1 MRRTLASF
9 LTRTVAA
16 RLFVGFVLFALP
28 VAVLLGQVVH
38 WHNERIAFAQRELQ
52 GARLLPTLLQT
63 HGAIFD
69 ASSDQAAGRPV
80 RPQFRQAQLELAR
93 LITRTDFSDEL
104 DRDIMALQ
112 ARMAQIAALES
123 YDPAVV
129 RSAADASN
137 DLIRAVGERSS
148 LLLDPELDSFY
159 LMELAV
165 LRGVLLLERVGY
177 LGNAAVGL
185 TPQTDGR
192 EVVVAA
198 HTGRLEIALTE
209 FRRSAEAAIR
219 FERHP
224 DVASELQV
232 QFQLVGTYTGLL
244 RAAASGAADPATAER
259 ASQAARTTV
268 LQMAVRSVMVLEG
281 NLERRIE
288 RLEREKWRSV
298 GLTVVLFG
306 LAVAV
311 VLWLVQHGLVLPL
324 QRLTG
329 AMRGVADGDL
339 AGELP
344 VGTAEQERADELGDM
359 ARALSVFRQT
369 AIDRIAADEAA
380 RARAEFLA
388 VMSHEIRTPLN
399 GVLGMTQALAATRL
413 DPGQQRMV
421 DVVLDSGGTLLTL
434 LNDILDFSKIEAG
447 GLELER
453 VAFDP
458 ASVLHSASDLFDARA
473 TAKGLLL
480 QVEPPPPGTGWRTGD
495 PQRLRQVV
503 FNLLSNA
510 IKFTPAGTIRLW
522 IEAPATDRLR
532 ILVSDTGIGI
542 PPDRQ
547 DRLFARFTQTDASHA
562 RVYGG
567 TGLGLAI
574 TKALVEAMDG
584 SIEVNSAPGQGST
597 FIVDIAAPAAERTQP
612 VEMLSALPLPVA
624 GEARAAS
631 EAVATRPALPS
642 QPSDAVQPVQPH
654 QDGQDEGE
662 PLSVLVAEDNATN
675 RLVIGTLLAQIGI
688 TPDFTEDGYAAFQ
701 AWQARAYDV
710 VLMDMQMPVWDGLQS
725 IRAMRRAEAE
735 TGRPRTAIVA
745 LTADAMAHQIEE
757 QRAAGAD
764 SHASKPIQLTQLLAA
779 IDIALEAAGAGDAD
793 TDIGVAASGS
803 AA

>member
-28 VAVLLGQVVH
+28 VALLLGQVVH
-38 WHNERIAFAQRELQ
+38 WHAERIAFAQRELQ

-69 ASSDQAAGRPV
+69 AASDLAAERPV
-80 RPQFRQAQLELAR
+80 RPRFRQAQLNLAR
-93 LITRTDFSDEL
+93 LKARSDHFP
-104 DRDIMALQ
+104 DVQKDILMLQ
-112 ARMAQIAALES
+112 ARMARIAALDA
-123 YDPAVV
+123 YDPLAV
-129 RSAADASN
+129 RAAADASN
-137 DLIRAVGERSS
+137 ELIRTVGERSS

-159 LMELAV
+159 LMELSV
-165 LRGVLLLERVGY
+165 LRAALLLERVGY
-177 LGNAAVGL
+177 LGNAAVAL

-192 EVVVAA
+192 ALVLASHA
-198 HTGRLEIALTE
+198 GRLEIALSE

-224 DVASELQV
+224 DVATELQV
-232 QFQLVGTYTGLL
+232 QFQQVVTYAGLL
-244 RAAASGAADPATAER
+244 GTAAATAAEPRTAER

-288 RLEREKWRSV
+288 WLEREMWMSV
-298 GLTVVLFG
+298 GVAVSLFA
-306 LAVAV
+306 LALGV
-311 VLWLVQHGLVLPL
+311 VLWLVRHGLVLPL

-339 AGELP
+339 ADQTP
-344 VGTAEQERADELGDM
+344 VGAADQARADELGDM

-369 AIDRIAADEAA
+369 AIDRIASDEAA

-413 DPGQQRMV
+413 DPGQRRMV

-447 GLELER
+447 RLELEH

-458 ASVLHSASDLFDARA
+458 ASILNSASDLFDARA

-480 QVEPPPPGTGWRTGD
+480 QVEPAPAGTGWRTGD

-510 IKFTPAGTIRLW
+510 IKFTSAGTVRLW
-522 IEAPATDRLR
+522 IEAPGPDRLR
-532 ILVSDTGIGI
+532 IGVSDTGIGI
-542 PPDRQ
+542 PPERQ
-547 DRLFARFTQTDASHA
+547 DRLFTRFTQTDASHA

-574 TKALVEAMDG
+574 TKALVEAMQG
-584 SIEVNSAPGQGST
+584 SIEVDSAPGRGST
-597 FIVDIAAPAAERTQP
+597 FIVDIAAPAAVRP
-612 VEMLSALPLPVA
+612 AAMEMLAAPLPLEPLERQA
-624 GEARAAS
+624 GPGRHPNVPAIATDAS
-631 EAVATRPALPS
+631 E
-642 QPSDAVQPVQPH
+642 DAPEQ
-654 QDGQDEGE
+654 
-662 PLSVLVAEDNATN
+662 LSVLVAEDNATN

-688 TPDFTEDGYAAFQ
+688 TPDFTEDGYAAFE
-701 AWQARAYDV
+701 AWQVKAYDV

-735 TGRPRTAIVA
+735 TGRPHTAIVA

-764 SHASKPIQLTQLLAA
+764 SHAAKPIQLTQLLAA
-779 IDIALEAAGAGDAD
+779 IDMALESAGAIQEAADA
-793 TDIGVAASGS
+793 A
-803 AA
+803 

>member
-9 LTRTVAA
+9 LTHTVAA

-28 VAVLLGQVVH
+28 VAVLLGQIVH
-38 WHNERIAFAQRELQ
+38 WHADRITFAQRELQ

-69 ASSDQAAGRPV
+69 AASDLAAGRPV
-80 RPQFRQAQLELAR
+80 RPQFERAQLELAQ
-93 LITRTDFSDEL
+93 TRTRPDHFDGV
-104 DRDIMALQ
+104 DADIEALQ
-112 ARMAQIAALES
+112 ARMARIAALEA
-123 YDPAVV
+123 YDPLVV
-129 RSAADASN
+129 RAAADASN
-137 DLIRAVGERSS
+137 DLIRAVGEQSN
-148 LLLDPELDSFY
+148 LMLDPELDSFY
-159 LMELAV
+159 LMELSV
-165 LRGVLLLERVGY
+165 LRAALLLERVGY
-177 LGNAAVGL
+177 LGNSAVGL

-192 EVVVAA
+192 GMVIAA
-198 HTGRLEIALTE
+198 HTGRLEIALAE

-224 DVASELQV
+224 DVASEMQV
-232 QFQLVGTYTGLL
+232 QFQQVVTYTALL
-244 RAAASGAADPATAER
+244 RSAASSSADPATAER

-268 LQMAVRSVMVLEG
+268 LQMAVRSVMVLED
-281 NLERRIE
+281 NLDRRIE
-288 RLEREKWRSV
+288 RLEREMWRSV
-298 GLTVVLFG
+298 GLAVSLFA
-306 LAVAV
+306 LALAV

-344 VGTAEQERADELGDM
+344 VGAAEQARADELGDM

-413 DPGQQRMV
+413 DPGQRRMV

-447 GLELER
+447 RLELEH

-458 ASVLHSASDLFDARA
+458 ASILNSASDLFDARA

-480 QVEPPPPGTGWRTGD
+480 RVEPAPPGTGWRMSD

-503 FNLLSNA
+503 FNLVSNA
-510 IKFTPAGTIRLW
+510 IKFTETGTVRLW
-522 IEAPATDRLR
+522 IEASDQDRLR
-532 ILVSDTGIGI
+532 IVVSDTGIGI
-542 PPDRQ
+542 PPERQ
-547 DRLFARFTQTDASHA
+547 DRLFARFTQTEASHA
-562 RVYGG
+562 RIYGG

-584 SIEVNSAPGQGST
+584 SIQVNSAPGQGST
-597 FIVDIAAPAAERTQP
+597 FIVDIAAPAAEQP
-612 VEMLSALPLPVA
+612 QPIEALTALMPLEPDGTRA
-624 GEARAAS
+624 RSEAGDAGDASIPGEA
-631 EAVATRPALPS
+631 
-642 QPSDAVQPVQPH
+642 
-654 QDGQDEGE
+654 
-662 PLSVLVAEDNATN
+662 LSVLVAEDNATN
-675 RLVIGTLLAQIGI
+675 RLVIGTLLGQIGI
-688 TPDFTEDGYAAFQ
+688 APDFTEDGYAAFQ
-701 AWQARAYDV
+701 AWQAKTYDV

-725 IRAMRRAEAE
+725 MRAMRRAEAE

-764 SHASKPIQLTQLLAA
+764 SHAAKPIQLTQLLAA
-779 IDIALEAAGAGDAD
+779 IDIALEAAGADGDA
-793 TDIGVAASGS
+793 AADGADGADG
-803 AA
+803 AAPAAA